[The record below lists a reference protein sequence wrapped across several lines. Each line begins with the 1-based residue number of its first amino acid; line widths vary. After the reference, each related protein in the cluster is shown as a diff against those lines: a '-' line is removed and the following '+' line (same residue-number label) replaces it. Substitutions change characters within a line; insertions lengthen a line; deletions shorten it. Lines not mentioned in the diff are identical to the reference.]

1 MKCCRSLERFLPELD
16 WNKMIRDITFG
27 QYYPGD
33 SVIHRLDPRVKIIWT
48 LVYLVMIFFVRD
60 FIGYAII
67 LLMLAGTIKAAGI
80 PFKYVAR
87 GMKPI
92 AFILALTLILNLFL
106 FDGKVLLELG
116 PLQITDKGVHQAVF
130 IAFRLVLLIFGTSLL
145 TYTTKP
151 MQLTDGFEYLMG
163 PLAKVGFPANEVAM
177 MMSIALRFIPT
188 LLEETDKIMKAQQ
201 ARGADFETGNVI
213 TRIKSMIPLII
224 PLFVSS
230 FRIAQE
236 LAMAMEARCYR
247 GGKGRTRLHP
257 MKYKKADYAA
267 YAVTLI
273 FAAVIV
279 VQSRGILPLPML
291 WPR

>member
-1 MKCCRSLERFLPELD
+1 MPD
-16 WNKMIRDITFG
+16 WIGIKMIRDITFG

-33 SVIHRLDPRVKIIWT
+33 SVIHRLDARVKIIWT

-60 FIGYAII
+60 FIGYGIIFLCLGAII
-67 LLMLAGTIKAAGI
+67 KTAGI
-80 PFKYVAR
+80 PVKYIAR

-92 AFILALTLILNLFL
+92 MFILLVTLILNLFL
-106 FDGKVLLELG
+106 FDGRVLLEIG
-116 PLQITDKGVHQAVF
+116 PLQITDKGVHQAIF
-130 IAFRLVLLIFGTSLL
+130 IAIRLVLLIFGTSLL

-151 MQLTDGFEYLMG
+151 MQLTDGFEYLMS
-163 PLAKVGFPANEVAM
+163 PLAKLGFPANEVAM
-177 MMSIALRFIPT
+177 MMTIALRFIPT
-188 LLEETDKIMKAQQ
+188 LLEEADKVMKAQQ

-213 TRIKSMIPLII
+213 TRVKSMIPLII

-230 FRIAQE
+230 FRIAQD

-247 GGKGRTRLHP
+247 GGKGRTRMNP
-257 MKYKKADYAA
+257 MKLKKADRLAIA
-267 YAVTLI
+267 GIIL

-279 VQSRGILPLPML
+279 VQSRGILPIPML

>member
-1 MKCCRSLERFLPELD
+1 MYCQNWIGTE
-16 WNKMIRDITFG
+16 MIRDITFG

-33 SVIHRLDPRVKIIWT
+33 SVIHRLDARVKIIWT

-60 FIGYAII
+60 FIGYGII
-67 LLMLAGTIKAAGI
+67 LLSLGVIIKIAGI
-80 PFKYVAR
+80 PFGYIAR

-92 AFILALTLILNLFL
+92 AFILAVTLILNLFL
-106 FDGKVLLELG
+106 FDGKVLLALG
-116 PLQITDKGVHQAVF
+116 PLEITDKGVHQAVF

-151 MQLTDGFEYLMG
+151 MQLTDGFESLMS
-163 PLAKVGFPANEVAM
+163 PLAKLGFPANEVAM
-177 MMSIALRFIPT
+177 MMTIAMRFIPT
-188 LLEETDKIMKAQQ
+188 LLEESDKIMKAQQ
-201 ARGADFETGNVI
+201 ARGADFETGNVM

-247 GGKGRTRLHP
+247 GGKGRTRLYP
-257 MKYKKADYAA
+257 MKFKKADYIAFA
-267 YAVTLI
+267 GIIL

-279 VQSRGILPLPML
+279 VQSRGILPIPML
-291 WPR
+291 WPK

>member
-1 MKCCRSLERFLPELD
+1 
-16 WNKMIRDITFG
+16 MIRDITFG

-33 SVIHRLDPRVKIIWT
+33 SVIHRLDARVKIIWT

-60 FIGYAII
+60 FIGYGII
-67 LLMLAGTIKAAGI
+67 LLSLGVIIKIAGI
-80 PFKYVAR
+80 PFGYIAR

-92 AFILALTLILNLFL
+92 AFILAVTLILNLFL
-106 FDGKVLLELG
+106 FDGKVLLALG
-116 PLQITDKGVHQAVF
+116 PLEITDKGVHQAVF

-151 MQLTDGFEYLMG
+151 MQLTDGFESLMS
-163 PLAKVGFPANEVAM
+163 PLAKLGFPANEVAM
-177 MMSIALRFIPT
+177 MMTIAMRFIPT
-188 LLEETDKIMKAQQ
+188 LLEESDKIMKAQQ
-201 ARGADFETGNVI
+201 ARGADFETGNVM

-247 GGKGRTRLHP
+247 GGKGRTRLYP
-257 MKYKKADYAA
+257 MKFKKADYIAFA
-267 YAVTLI
+267 GIIL

-279 VQSRGILPLPML
+279 VQSRGILPIPML
-291 WPR
+291 WPK

>member
-1 MKCCRSLERFLPELD
+1 
-16 WNKMIRDITFG
+16 MIRDITFG

-33 SVIHRLDPRVKIIWT
+33 SVIHRLDARIKIIWT
-48 LVYLVMIFFVRD
+48 LVYLIMIFFVRD
-60 FIGYAII
+60 FIGYGIFLLTLGVII
-67 LLMLAGTIKAAGI
+67 KIADI
-80 PFKYVAR
+80 PFRFIVR

-92 AFILALTLILNLFL
+92 AFILAVTLIFNLFL
-106 FDGKVLLELG
+106 FDGKVLLALG
-116 PLQITDKGVHQAVF
+116 PLEITDKGVHQAVF

-151 MQLTDGFEYLMG
+151 MQLTDGFEYLMS
-163 PLAKVGFPANEVAM
+163 PLAKLGFPANEVAM
-177 MMSIALRFIPT
+177 MMTIALRFIPT
-188 LLEETDKIMKAQQ
+188 LLEEADKIMKAQQ

-257 MKYKKADYAA
+257 MKFRKADYIAFA
-267 YAVTLI
+267 GIIL

-279 VQSRGILPLPML
+279 VQSRGILPIPML
-291 WPR
+291 WPK

>member
-1 MKCCRSLERFLPELD
+1 
-16 WNKMIRDITFG
+16 MIRDITFG

-33 SVIHRLDPRVKIIWT
+33 SVIHRLDARVKILWT
-48 LVYLVMIFFVRD
+48 LMYLVMIFFVKD
-60 FIGYAII
+60 FIGYGIFIVA
-67 LLMLAGTIKAAGI
+67 LAGIIKAAKI
-80 PFKYVAR
+80 PFRYIAR

-92 AFILALTLILNLFL
+92 MFILILTFILNMFL
-106 FDGKVLLELG
+106 HDGKVLVQLG
-116 PLQITDKGVHQAVF
+116 PLEITDVGVQTAVF
-130 IAFRLVLLIFGTSLL
+130 IAFRLILLIFGTSLL

-151 MQLTDGFEYLMG
+151 MQLTDGLEKLMS
-163 PLAKVGFPANEVAM
+163 PLAKLGFPANEVAM
-177 MMSIALRFIPT
+177 MISIALRFIPT
-188 LLEETDKIMKAQQ
+188 LLDETDKIMKAQQ

-213 TRIKSMIPLII
+213 KRITSMIPLII

-230 FRIAQE
+230 FRIAQD

-247 GGKGRTRLHP
+247 GGTGRTRLHP
-257 MKYKKADYAA
+257 MKYKKADYVA
-267 YAVTLI
+267 YTFIVV

>member
-1 MKCCRSLERFLPELD
+1 
-16 WNKMIRDITFG
+16 MIRDITFG

-33 SVIHRLDPRVKIIWT
+33 SVIHRLDARIKIIWT
-48 LVYLVMIFFVRD
+48 LVYLIMIFFVRD
-60 FIGYAII
+60 FIGYGIFLLTLGVII
-67 LLMLAGTIKAAGI
+67 KIADI
-80 PFKYVAR
+80 PFRFIVR

-92 AFILALTLILNLFL
+92 AFILAVTLIFNLFL
-106 FDGKVLLELG
+106 FDGKVLLALG
-116 PLQITDKGVHQAVF
+116 PLEITDKGVHQAVF

-151 MQLTDGFEYLMG
+151 MQLTDGFEYLMS
-163 PLAKVGFPANEVAM
+163 PLAKPGFPANEVAM
-177 MMSIALRFIPT
+177 MMTIALRFIPT
-188 LLEETDKIMKAQQ
+188 LLEEADKIMKAQQ

-257 MKYKKADYAA
+257 MKFRKADYIAFA
-267 YAVTLI
+267 GIIL

-279 VQSRGILPLPML
+279 VQSRGILPIPML
-291 WPR
+291 WPK